1 MDERNNVSSTIGILW
16 DAMEELWREVRR
28 RSNGEAVS
36 VPIIGLGQ
44 SGLSTVLPIQDA
56 IRFLILTFMFASRQE
71 RVCDELRIVVRSE
84 DDKRVDML
92 EVQDFL
98 TSLKRS

>member
-1 MDERNNVSSTIGILW
+1 
-16 DAMEELWREVRR
+16 
-28 RSNGEAVS
+28 
-36 VPIIGLGQ
+36 
-44 SGLSTVLPIQDA
+44 
-56 IRFLILTFMFASRQE
+56 MFASRQE